1 MGFHRASGILLHPT
15 CLPGPYG
22 IGELGLEA
30 YRFVDFLIRSGQRLW
45 QILPLGPPGPGNSP
59 YTAYSTAAGNPL
71 LISLERLIEAGLLEA
86 GDLRPIP
93 NFPEDRIDFAQL
105 LPWKLPILRTA
116 YRRFAARANALEKL
130 EFEGFCRGKAA
141 WLEEY
146 TLFMALRD
154 FHGEAAW
161 TAWPRELRA
170 RDPQALQKYRRQL
183 SEDITYYKFLQFE
196 FFRQWSRLKQYAHD
210 QNLEIIGDLPIYV
223 AHNSVDVWA
232 DQEVFQL
239 DPQTSEPLE
248 VAGVPP
254 DYFSKTGQLWGN
266 PLYDWKYLESTGFDW
281 WIRRIRD
288 TLTQVD
294 LIRIDHFR
302 GLESYWSVPA
312 GEDTAMNGRWVRA
325 PGYALFNRIRED
337 LGYLPIIAEDLGII
351 GPEVIALR
359 DHFGF
364 PGMNILH
371 FAFDTDA
378 SNPYLPHN
386 LSRNSLIYAGT
397 HDNNTTTGWFSE
409 DVSDEEKAFLSQYL
423 GPVDGQDI
431 AWNLIRLAISSVAN
445 QALITLQDVLALGSE
460 ARMNRPG
467 EADGNWAWRYRGAA
481 LTQEHSERLQE
492 MAVVFGRHE
501 AR

>member
-1 MGFHRASGILLHPT
+1 LRKA
-15 CLPGPYG
+15 YG
-22 IGELGLEA
+22 
-30 YRFVDFLIRSGQRLW
+30 
-45 QILPLGPPGPGNSP
+45 
-59 YTAYSTAAGNPL
+59 
-71 LISLERLIEAGLLEA
+71 
-86 GDLRPIP
+86 
-93 NFPEDRIDFAQL
+93 
-105 LPWKLPILRTA
+105 
-116 YRRFAARANALEKL
+116 RFAARASSLEKL
-130 EFEGFCRGKAA
+130 EFEGFCRGKAG
-141 WLEEY
+141 WLEDY
-146 TLFMALRD
+146 ALFMALRD
-154 FHGEAAW
+154 FHGDAVW

-170 RDPQALQKYRRQL
+170 RDPQALQKYRRDL
-183 SEDITYYKFLQFE
+183 NEDVTYYKFLQFE

-210 QNLEIIGDLPIYV
+210 QNLQIIGDLPIYV

-232 DQEVFQL
+232 YQEVFQL
-239 DPQTSEPLE
+239 DSQTSEPLE

-266 PLYDWKYLESTGFDW
+266 PLYDWKYLESTGFEW

-312 GEDTAMNGRWVRA
+312 GEETAMNGRWVRA
-325 PGYALFNRIRED
+325 PGYPLFNKLREE

-397 HDNNTTTGWFSE
+397 HDNNTTRGWFSE
-409 DVSDEEKAFLSQYL
+409 DASDVDKAFLNRYL
-423 GPVDGQDI
+423 GPVDREDI
-431 AWNLIRLAISSVAN
+431 AWDFIRLAMSSMAN
-445 QALITLQDVLALGSE
+445 RALITLQDVLGLGSE

-467 EADGNWAWRYRGAA
+467 EADGNWAWRYRDGA
-481 LTQEHSERLQE
+481 LTQEHSERLKE

-501 AR
+501 AG